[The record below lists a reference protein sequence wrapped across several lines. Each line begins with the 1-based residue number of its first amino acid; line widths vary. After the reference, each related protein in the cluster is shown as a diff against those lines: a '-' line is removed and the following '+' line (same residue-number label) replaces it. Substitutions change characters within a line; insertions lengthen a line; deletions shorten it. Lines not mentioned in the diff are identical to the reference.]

1 MCINDNHVG
10 GLNDISTRICTWRKD
25 EELRS
30 EEYDLA
36 FFFSGLMKAG
46 SAESEDG
53 SLEILVF
60 R

>member
-1 MCINDNHVG
+1 MTFQHD
-10 GLNDISTRICTWRKD
+10 ICTWRKD

-30 EEYDLA
+30 EECDLA
-36 FFFSGLMKAG
+36 FFSGLMKAG

-53 SLEILVF
+53 SLEFLVF